1 MTNSQAL
8 ATKLFTAIT
17 VSTLLALSLP
27 ASAQQPVQLLGASCT
42 AVTDQPVSEPG
53 TSRTFVLDYP
63 CDLQPGEDVTV
74 ILNLHGAGSSE
85 RYQRPYFPAW
95 ELKEKYRLVI
105 ATPHSPARRWR
116 EEDDQYL
123 HNVVNAV
130 FGAVGEDNIRAF
142 WLAGHSQG
150 GMTSRRIM
158 CTDFFA
164 DKVDGFVSLSGG
176 RLGGVAQRSPNAG
189 RPTQANAAAPVAA
202 PATPVTAPAAGDPT
216 CDFSHIFAIGEYE
229 IVALP
234 DTSALAQ
241 KYQCDARVRREDV
254 IDTEAGRTH
263 DSGSQNPGTR
273 EWGLLPRPGT
283 AQVYEYPN
291 CADGRVV
298 ADVVRLDKG
307 HTEGLE
313 PRIVETIVGM
323 MTRGVTPR
331 P

>member
-1 MTNSQAL
+1 MSHS
-8 ATKLFTAIT
+8 F
-17 VSTLLALSLP
+17 SRTLLAMLTVP
-27 ASAQQPVQLLGASCT
+27 ALMMLGISAGAQQPVQLLGASCT

-53 TSRTFVLDYP
+53 TDRTFVLDYP

-74 ILNLHGAGSSE
+74 ILNLHGGGSSE

-95 ELKEKYRLVI
+95 EFKEQFRLVV

-130 FGAVGEDNIRAF
+130 FGAVGEENVKAF

-150 GMTSRRIM
+150 GATSRRIV
-158 CTDFFA
+158 CTEFFE
-164 DKVDGFVSLSGG
+164 DKVDGFLSLSGG
-176 RLGGVAQRSPNAG
+176 RLGGAAPRSPGAG
-189 RPTQANAAAPVAA
+189 RPRQADAPAPTAAPAAAPAPSAA
-202 PATPVTAPAAGDPT
+202 PASDPA
-216 CDFSHIFAIGEYE
+216 CDFSHIFAIGEHE
-229 IVALP
+229 ITQLP
-234 DTSALAQ
+234 DSSTLAT

-291 CADGRVV
+291 CANGRVI
-298 ADVVRLDKG
+298 ADVVRMDKG

-313 PRIVETIVGM
+313 PRIVETIIGM
-323 MTRGVTPR
+323 MTRD
-331 P
+331 